1 MRTNR
6 RAFIGGASAAA
17 VLTSSSIT
25 ALAQKKYDDGA
36 TDTEIKIGHCCP
48 YSGPASSFGVI
59 GKGIDAYWKMV
70 NDQGGINGRKVK
82 FISLDDGYSPPK
94 TVEAVRQLV
103 EQDKIFCTF
112 NILGTLTNTAVH
124 KYLNSKKVPQLYVA
138 TGASKWGDPQHFP
151 WTMGFQLDFNTEGQF
166 YAKHI
171 LANIKDAKIAIL
183 MQNDDF
189 GKDYVDGFK
198 KGLGGE
204 TSRIAK
210 IATYE
215 VTDPTVE
222 AQIIQLKDT
231 GANVFFNVATPK
243 FAAQAIRKVGDIGWK
258 PAQYMT
264 NISASVSAVLK
275 PAGFDNAQGII
286 TAAYLKDPTDKR
298 WAEDAEMKVWRDW
311 MTKYM
316 PGANQAD
323 ANYIFAY
330 CVSFLMQ
337 ETLKRCGDTLTRA
350 NLMKQATSFQK
361 FRVPCLLPGIT
372 VNTSPTDY
380 FPVQAVQLEKFRGE
394 TWELFGEILS
404 TESA

>member
-1 MRTNR
+1 
-6 RAFIGGASAAA
+6 
-17 VLTSSSIT
+17 
-25 ALAQKKYDDGA
+25 
-36 TDTEIKIGHCCP
+36 
-48 YSGPASSFGVI
+48 
-59 GKGIDAYWKMV
+59 
-70 NDQGGINGRKVK
+70 
-82 FISLDDGYSPPK
+82 
-94 TVEAVRQLV
+94 
-103 EQDKIFCTF
+103 
-112 NILGTLTNTAVH
+112 
-124 KYLNSKKVPQLYVA
+124 
-138 TGASKWGDPQHFP
+138 
-151 WTMGFQLDFNTEGQF
+151 MGFQLDFNTEGRF

-171 LANIKDAKIAIL
+171 LANIKDARIAIL

-198 KGLGGE
+198 KGLGSEAGK
-204 TSRIAK
+204 IVK

-215 VTDPTVE
+215 ITDPTVE

-243 FAAQAIRKVGDIGWK
+243 FAAQAIRKIGDIGWK

-275 PAGFDNAQGII
+275 PAGFDNAQGAI

-298 WAEDAEMKVWRDW
+298 WDNDAELKVWRDW

-316 PGANQAD
+316 PAANQAD
-323 ANYIFAY
+323 ANYIYAY
-330 CVSFLMQ
+330 CVSVLMH

-361 FRVPCLLPGIT
+361 FRVPCLLPSIT

-380 FPVQAVQLEKFRGE
+380 FPVQAVQLEKFQGDS
-394 TWELFGEILS
+394 WELFGEILS
-404 TESA
+404 AEST